1 MQQFCIH
8 EDVFIVL
15 YCRHACSSQHR
26 ALRFFLKKQ
35 CNLRKFQQYIFPK
48 HTLLHNFSQILQH
61 CAAFNDV
68 LLQVSLLKRLRKT
81 ARCLLRT
88 KFLEYNAIVLSI
100 EWINGKIVQYFSI
113 FFNDFSLIFF
123 LCLTNMMYRPKRIF
137 LCVGFGGISVRST
150 IYSKN
155 ILDRYFVGAVIR
167 NAFVANNAIFFS
179 RSGQSTHKIL
189 TYIACLVRRITIL
202 LQI

>member
-1 MQQFCIH
+1 MQ
-8 EDVFIVL
+8 
-15 YCRHACSSQHR
+15 R
-26 ALRFFLKKQ
+26 
-35 CNLRKFQQYIFPK
+35 
-48 HTLLHNFSQILQH
+48 
-61 CAAFNDV
+61 
-68 LLQVSLLKRLRKT
+68 
-81 ARCLLRT
+81 
-88 KFLEYNAIVLSI
+88 

-189 TYIACLVRRITIL
+189 TYIACLGILSYKCIYVVQNSRNATSRNIL
-202 LQI
+202 LSSILVL